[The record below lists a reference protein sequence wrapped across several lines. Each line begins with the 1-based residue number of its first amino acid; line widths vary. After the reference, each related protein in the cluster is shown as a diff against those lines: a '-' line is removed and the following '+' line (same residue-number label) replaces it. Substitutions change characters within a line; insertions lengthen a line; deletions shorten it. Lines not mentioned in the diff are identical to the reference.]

1 MRVVHVFIISTF
13 RDFASER
20 DLLVRKIFPE
30 LRRRCRERQVELVDV
45 DLRWGITEAEA
56 QQGKV
61 LPICVAEI
69 KRSRP
74 YIIGLLGERYGWVP
88 QAQQY
93 DSSVAQEQSWLA
105 EHTGGRSVTELEV
118 LHGVLNNPD
127 MAGQALFYFR
137 STAYAQEGADDCAA
151 ESPEHREKLTQLK
164 SRIRQSDFPVVEDYP
179 NPEALAH
186 RVEEDLWK
194 LIDAVYPLDELPDEL
209 ALERR
214 RHECYSQSR
223 LGLYLG
229 GESYLASLDTFI
241 RENRR
246 TVLIQGDSGSGKSA
260 LLANWLQQFRQ
271 AQPYAQMFVHHL
283 GSTNDAAEPA
293 KLVRRWIKEFALIL
307 GEEAILPGEPDE
319 LYAILPQWLAKA
331 SAHAQQHGTRWVI
344 VLDALDKLRE
354 GRELRWLP
362 RFVPSD
368 VHLVVSCLTGDVLTA
383 AQRRL
388 TWEQVV
394 EVQPLENSD
403 RQHLI
408 QMFLRKYRKS
418 LTPEQE
424 QSMLSHPRTGN
435 PLFLR
440 TLLEELR
447 VSGVHEG
454 LEERIRVLLAAPT
467 YKRVGARLDVD
478 DVFEHVL
485 ERVEADTV
493 AQHVRATMVAIW
505 ASRAGLTQDE
515 LLRIA
520 NVTPAQWAAVQLQL
534 NEMLLE
540 SGGRWTFSHH
550 YMRKAVQDRYAL
562 VGKAR
567 LQAHRTLA
575 ESFAHLPVDAR
586 VLEELPWQWE
596 RADEKERLKEC
607 LTDCAM
613 FLPLLERDTYELL
626 AYWVRLGADVNAEYE
641 AAWQRWGLKE
651 QVELTASSLARFL
664 KTAGYYTDLVFALEK
679 EVVRLRRENLGEYHP
694 DTLEAMTNL
703 SSSFYLISDLKEAIR
718 IQEEV
723 VRLSREN
730 LEEYHPVTVMFIPLL
745 AFYYSTVGRIEEA
758 IEMIEEPLRLGREKL
773 GHDHPRI
780 LFMML
785 NLSFLYSDSRRLEF
799 AEEHFRLHNEKLGV
813 DHPVTLTACTHR
825 AEILVD
831 LGRIEE
837 AIAILENV
845 LRLSRVTLGDDHC
858 DTLRAMKS
866 LAKAYSEA
874 DDDTDNYEIKE
885 KAMTLSGEVLDLVS
899 KKLGEEHPDTLTAML
914 NYADARH
921 SYKSEIEFSYSAMKT
936 HEEVLYLRRKKL
948 GHDHPDTLEVMH
960 SLSIY
965 CRYILKAATSSYRL
979 DEAIG
984 ILESVLHLSREKL
997 GEDHSDTLEAM
1008 KSLAQAY
1015 SEADDDTDDYEIKEK
1030 AMTMSGE
1037 VLDLVSKK
1045 LGEEHPDTLTAM
1057 LNYADATDSYRS
1069 DMEFAYSAMKTH
1081 EEVLYLR
1088 RKKLG
1093 HDHPDTLEVMHSLSI
1108 YCRYILEATTSSYLL
1123 DEAIGIM
1130 ESVLHLSREKLGED
1144 HSDTLEAMTTLAI
1157 SYQKAGRLENA
1168 MVMGEEVVRLSRGKV
1183 GEGHPNT
1190 LGAMKT
1196 LAMAYGEAGRLDETL
1211 RLLEEVLRL
1220 NRENLG
1226 ADHPETVGVKRSLDF
1241 LQKSILSGLTSLSDK
1256 KVASRVVSLCRISYQ
1271 SPLS

>member
-1 MRVVHVFIISTF
+1 MNSLSRVVHVFIISTF
-13 RDFASER
+13 RDFISER

-105 EHTGGRSVTELEV
+105 EHIGGRSVTEMEV

-137 STAYAQEGADDCAA
+137 SPAYAQEGADDCAA
-151 ESPEHREKLTQLK
+151 ESPENREKLTQLK

-194 LIDAVYPLDELPDEL
+194 LIDAVYPLDEVPDEL

-214 RHECYSQSR
+214 RHESYSQSR

-271 AQPYAQMFVHHL
+271 AQPYAQVFVHNL

-307 GEEAILPGEPDE
+307 GEEANLPSEPDE

-641 AAWQRWGLKE
+641 AAWQRWGLEE

-730 LEEYHPVTVMFIPLL
+730 LGEYHPVTLEAMTNLSI
-745 AFYYSTVGRIEEA
+745 YYSTVGRIEEA
-758 IEMIEEPLRLGREKL
+758 IEMIEEALLLGREKL

-780 LFMML
+780 LGMMFT
-785 NLSFLYSDSRRLEF
+785 LSILYSDSRGLEV
-799 AEEHFRLHNEKLGV
+799 ADEILGLNHERLGV
-813 DHPVTLTACTHR
+813 DHPGTLTAGTNCS
-825 AEILVD
+825 EILVD

-837 AIAILENV
+837 VIEVLENV
-845 LRLSRVTLGDDHC
+845 VHLSRVTLGDDHC

-936 HEEVLYLRRKKL
+936 HEEVLHLRRKKL

-965 CRYILKAATSSYRL
+965 CRQCSRDADAIEIQEELLHLSREKMGHVHSFTLEVMTTLAYSYEKVGRL

-984 ILESVLHLSREKL
+984 ILEIVLHMTREEL
-997 GEDHSDTLEAM
+997 GEDHFDT
-1008 KSLAQAY
+1008 
-1015 SEADDDTDDYEIKEK
+1015 
-1030 AMTMSGE
+1030 
-1037 VLDLVSKK
+1037 
-1045 LGEEHPDTLTAM
+1045 
-1057 LNYADATDSYRS
+1057 RW
-1069 DMEFAYSAMKTH
+1069 
-1081 EEVLYLR
+1081 
-1088 RKKLG
+1088 
-1093 HDHPDTLEVMHSLSI
+1093 
-1108 YCRYILEATTSSYLL
+1108 
-1123 DEAIGIM
+1123 
-1130 ESVLHLSREKLGED
+1130 
-1144 HSDTLEAMTTLAI
+1144 AMTTLAI
-1157 SYQKAGRLENA
+1157 SYGESGRLEDA
-1168 MVMGEEVVRLSRGKV
+1168 MGMYEEVVRLSRGTL
-1183 GEGHPNT
+1183 GEDHPNT
-1190 LGAMKT
+1190 LKEMTALAYSYGKAGRLEDTLRVLEEVWLLNRESLGADHPDTMIAMKT

-1220 NRENLG
+1220 NREKLG
-1226 ADHPETVGVKRSLDF
+1226 ADHYETVGVMRSLDF
-1241 LQKSILSGLTSLSDK
+1241 LQQSILSGLTTLRDEN
-1256 KVASRVVSLCRISYQ
+1256 VAGRVFSLCRISYQ
-1271 SPLS
+1271 SPFG